1 MRLKA
6 IGLQVAMGLLRIFSV
21 LPQFMIVIVAKF
33 ATWIVWRA
41 NGRLRRV
48 TKRNLEIC
56 FPDFSAEQRTQLS
69 RRSLASLSLSIVDAG
84 RTWLWQPER
93 LLQDITSVVGEEY
106 LSAATAAGGGTLVLF
121 PHLGN
126 WELAN
131 LWLCERYSVTS
142 MYGQPKAPVFDD
154 FVRKARQRNGAILV
168 STGVAG
174 LRALLKTLKSGDL
187 VSLLPDQVPESRFGR
202 FAPFF
207 GEPTLTMT
215 LATNLLSRTGA
226 KAVSAYCKRLPGGK
240 YELVFCP
247 VDEAIYD
254 GDGPTALAGLN
265 RSVENCILKC
275 PEQYLWAYK
284 RFKILPN
291 MEHRDY

>member
-1 MRLKA
+1 LKA
-6 IGLQVAMGLLRIFSV
+6 IGLQIAMGLLRIFSV
-21 LPQFMIVIVAKF
+21 LPHFIIVIVAKF

-56 FPDFSAEQRTQLS
+56 FPDFSEQQRTQLS
-69 RRSLASLSLSIVDAG
+69 QRSLANLSLSIVDAG
-84 RTWLWQPER
+84 RTFLRQPER
-93 LLQDITSVVGEEY
+93 LLQDITSVVGEEH
-106 LSAATAAGGGTLVLF
+106 LLAAAAEGNGTLVLF

-126 WELAN
+126 WELGN
-131 LWLCERYSVTS
+131 LWLCERYTVTA
-142 MYGQPKAPVFDD
+142 MYGQPKAPTFDE
-154 FVRKARQRNGAILV
+154 FIRKARQRNGAKLV
-168 STGVAG
+168 STGISG
-174 LRALLKTLKSGDL
+174 LRALLNTLKAGDL

-226 KAVSAYCKRLPGGK
+226 KAVSTYCKRLPGGK

-254 GDGPTALAGLN
+254 SDCPSALAGLN
-265 RSVENCILKC
+265 RSVERCILEC

-284 RFKILPN
+284 RFKVLPN

>member
-1 MRLKA
+1 MKLKA

-21 LPQFMIVIVAKF
+21 LPHFMIVIVAKF
-33 ATWIVWRA
+33 AAWVVWRA

-56 FPDFSAEQRTQLS
+56 FPGFSEEQRTQLV
-69 RRSLASLSLSIVDAG
+69 RSSLDNLSLSIVDAG

-93 LLQDITSVVGEEY
+93 LVKDITAVVGEEH
-106 LSAATAAGGGTLVLF
+106 LLKAAAEGRGILVLF

-126 WELAN
+126 WEVAN

-142 MYGQPKAPVFDD
+142 MYGKPKAPAFDE
-154 FVRKARQRNGAILV
+154 FVRKARQRHGAKLV

-215 LATNLLSRTGA
+215 LVTNLLSRTGA
-226 KAVSAYCKRLPGGK
+226 KAVSSYCKRLPGGK

-254 GDGPTALAGLN
+254 SDCPSALAGLN
-265 RSVENCILKC
+265 RSVEHCILEC

-284 RFKILPN
+284 RFKVLPN